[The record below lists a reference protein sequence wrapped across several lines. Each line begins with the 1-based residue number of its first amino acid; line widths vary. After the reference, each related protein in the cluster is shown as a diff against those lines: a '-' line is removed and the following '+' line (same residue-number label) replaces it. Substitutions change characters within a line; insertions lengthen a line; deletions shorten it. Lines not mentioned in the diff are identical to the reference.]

1 MTPDLDAIMTRK
13 TETADLAQLID
24 AMLEFTAPITQA
36 LDHMARAP
44 AEPKPAEV
52 VEILK
57 GLLRQVLEPLGT
69 VLAPRDLRTTTAV
82 LEATV
87 PLIVDN
93 LYLVPHE
100 RPAPRRDPRAA
111 HRKRPRRQTRKRR
124 DHA

>member
-1 MTPDLDAIMTRK
+1 MTPK
-13 TETADLAQLID
+13 TETEDVGQLVD
-24 AMLEFTAPITQA
+24 AMMEFAAPITQA

-44 AEPKPAEV
+44 VRPETDEIVEV
-52 VEILK
+52 LK
-57 GLLRQVLEPLGT
+57 AMLCQVLEPLGT

-87 PLIVDN
+87 PLIVDS

-100 RPAPRRDPRAA
+100 SPPPRRDPRAA
-111 HRKRPRRQTRKRR
+111 HRARPRRRSRKRR

>member
-1 MTPDLDAIMTRK
+1 MTPK
-13 TETADLAQLID
+13 TETADVAQLVE
-24 AMLEFTAPITQA
+24 AMLEFTAPIAQA

-44 AEPKPAEV
+44 ARPEPGEIVAVLKP
-52 VEILK
+52 
-57 GLLRQVLEPLGT
+57 LLCQVLEPLGT

-87 PLIVDN
+87 PLIVDS

-100 RPAPRRDPRAA
+100 SPALRRDPRAA
-111 HRKRPRRQTRKRR
+111 HRARRRQRSRKRR